1 MKRTI
6 ILIGGAPT
14 TGKSTVAQALAVQL
28 NLPWIS
34 TDRIRAIMRK
44 ATTPEA
50 CPGLYLPQGH
60 DVEKFF
66 ANFTIEQIVERE
78 MQQGEIVW
86 SGVKELIDDTKYTW
100 KEGFICEGVGVLPH
114 LVARDFGNDPTV
126 TALFLCDTNVD
137 NTRQAVFT
145 RGLWDIAHTYTDDV
159 KEKEVEWV
167 TLYAQQLE
175 LEVKKYGYPWIRIGK
190 TEDDLATILA
200 AIEHKL

>member
-14 TGKSTVAQALAVQL
+14 TGKSTVAGGLAARL

-34 TDRIRAIMRK
+34 TDRVRAIMRK

-50 CPGLYLPQGH
+50 SPGLYLPQGH

-66 ANFTIEQIVERE
+66 ANFTTEQIVERE
-78 MQQGEIVW
+78 MVQGEIVW
-86 SGVKELIDDTKYTW
+86 SGVKELIDDTKFTW
-100 KEGFICEGVGVLPH
+100 KEGFICEGVGILPH
-114 LVARDFGNDPTV
+114 LVARDFGDDPTV

-137 NTRQAVFT
+137 NIRQAVFT
-145 RGLWDIAHTYTDDV
+145 RGLWDIEHPYTDNV

-175 LEVKKYGYPWIRIGK
+175 LEAKQFGYPWLCIGK
-190 TEDDLATILA
+190 TKDDLAAVLATIDHSL
-200 AIEHKL
+200 